1 MSQIFSDPP
10 FRRGSTLLGGD
21 FTETGT
27 GINLPG
33 GEVVGSVKVFQ
44 DVDPSTGKRYS
55 NRLVYC
61 VAVRY
66 KGSDVSDATTLAG
79 KVYLI
84 DTAHENAK
92 PFATITNLATEAN
105 VAAGRHIGV
114 LDEYLTGELKQ
125 NDVVW
130 LVVKGPA
137 SALRTAAA
145 VNDGV
150 RVQVSGTAGSI
161 VALTTGTSLGIQI
174 EGANTSASA
183 GLTRVNLVSDIV

>member
-21 FTETGT
+21 FKDTGT
-27 GINLPG
+27 GLELPG
-33 GEVVGSVKVFQ
+33 TDIVGSVKVFQ
-44 DVDPSTGKRYS
+44 DVNPSTGERYS

-66 KGSDVSDATTLAG
+66 KGSDVNDATTLAG
-79 KVYLI
+79 KVYVI
-84 DTAHENAK
+84 DTALENGR
-92 PFATITNLATEAN
+92 PFATITSLATEAN
-105 VAAGRHIGV
+105 VAAGRHVGV
-114 LDEYLTGELKQ
+114 LDEYLTGGLKQ

-150 RVQVSGTAGSI
+150 RVQVSGTAGSVI
-161 VALTTGTSLGIQI
+161 ALTTGTSLGIQI

>member
-21 FTETGT
+21 FSETGT

-33 GEVVGSVKVFQ
+33 GEVVGEVKVFQ
-44 DVDPSTGKRYS
+44 DVHPSTGRSYS

-66 KGSDVSDATTLAG
+66 RGSDVNDATTVAG
-79 KVYLI
+79 RVFLI
-84 DTAHENAK
+84 DTALENGK
-92 PFATITNLATEAN
+92 PFCTITNLASEAN
-105 VAAGRHIGV
+105 VAAGRHVGV
-114 LDEYLTGELKQ
+114 LDEYLTGALKQ

-130 LVVKGPA
+130 VVVKGPA
-137 SALRTAAA
+137 SVHRTAAA

-183 GLTRVNLVSDIV
+183 GLTRVCLISEVI